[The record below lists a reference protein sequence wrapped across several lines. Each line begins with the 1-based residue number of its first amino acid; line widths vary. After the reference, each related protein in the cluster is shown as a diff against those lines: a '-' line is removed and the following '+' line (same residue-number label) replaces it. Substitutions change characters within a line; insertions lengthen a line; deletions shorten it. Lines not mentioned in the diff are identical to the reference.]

1 MGAETT
7 AMKKLLIL
15 LSAVSIAYGFDEEF
29 KETIRKTFPSA
40 VRIDVEN
47 VNGYIR
53 VSGYNGSDIQMVAE
67 KSIRAESVERL
78 ETAKRE
84 VTLDMSPA
92 GDTLNIYV
100 DGPFRCHCEDNR
112 NGIHDRGH
120 RGYHVTYNFELKV
133 PTATFLRLSTVN
145 GGDIRVENTT
155 GDFDLSNVNDS
166 IEMKEVGGSGQVH
179 TVNGKITALFAKN
192 PAGKSSFRTVN
203 GSIET
208 SFRPNLSADIWVKT
222 FNGGAYTDFAV
233 TTLPRMP
240 VEPEQRNG
248 KFVYRSDRLAAM
260 RVGNGGPEF
269 KFETLNGN
277 VRIIN
282 RGQ

>member
-1 MGAETT
+1 
-7 AMKKLLIL
+7 MKKLAIL
-15 LSAVSIAYGFDEEF
+15 LSAVSIAYGFDEEA

-40 VRIDVEN
+40 ARVDVEN
-47 VNGYIR
+47 VNGYIH
-53 VSGYNGSDIQMVAE
+53 VTGYNGADIQLVAE
-67 KSIRAESVERL
+67 KIIKADSADRMEV
-78 ETAKRE
+78 AKRE
-84 VTLDMSPA
+84 VTLDMSQS
-92 GDTLNIYV
+92 GDTLTVFV

-112 NGIHDRGH
+112 FGTRDRG
-120 RGYHVTYNFELKV
+120 RPGYRVTYNFELKV

-166 IEMKEVGGSGQVH
+166 IEMKEVTGSGQVH
-179 TVNGKITALFAKN
+179 TVNGKISALFAKN

-203 GSIET
+203 GTIET

-222 FNGGAYTDFAV
+222 FNGGAYTDFTV
-233 TTLPRMP
+233 TALPRVP
-240 VEPEQRNG
+240 VESERRNG
-248 KFVYRSDRLAAM
+248 KFVYRSDIMAAM

-269 KFETLNGN
+269 KYETLNGN

>member
-1 MGAETT
+1 
-7 AMKKLLIL
+7 MKKLLIL
-15 LSAVSIAYGFDEEF
+15 LSAISIAYGFDEEA

-40 VRIDVEN
+40 SRIDVED

-53 VSGYNGSDIQMVAE
+53 VTGYNGSDIQLVAE
-67 KSIRAESVERL
+67 KTIKAESAERL
-78 ETAKRE
+78 EAAKRE
-84 VTLDMSPA
+84 VTLDMSQS
-92 GDTLNIYV
+92 GDTLTIYV

-112 NGIHDRGH
+112 NGIHERGH
-120 RGYHVTYNFELKV
+120 RGYQVTYNFELKV

-145 GGDIRVENTT
+145 GGDIRIENTT

-166 IEMKEVGGSGQVH
+166 IEMKEVAGSGQVH
-179 TVNGKITALFAKN
+179 TVNGKITALFSKN

-203 GSIET
+203 GTIET

-222 FNGGAYTDFAV
+222 FNGGAYTDFAA
-233 TTLPRMP
+233 TSLPRVP
-240 VEPEQRNG
+240 VEAERRNG
-248 KFVYRSDRLAAM
+248 KFVYRSDIMAAM
-260 RVGNGGPEF
+260 RVGSGGPEY
-269 KFETLNGN
+269 KYETLNGN

>member
-1 MGAETT
+1 
-7 AMKKLLIL
+7 MKKLLIL
-15 LSAVSIAYGFDEEF
+15 LSAISIASSFGEEF

-40 VRIDVEN
+40 ARIDVEN
-47 VNGYIR
+47 VNGYVR
-53 VSGYNGSDIQMVAE
+53 VSGYNGSDIQLVAE
-67 KSIRAESVERL
+67 KSIKAESAERL
-78 ETAKRE
+78 EAAKRE
-84 VTLDMSPA
+84 VTLDMSQA
-92 GDTLNIYV
+92 GDTLTVYV

-112 NGIHDRGH
+112 NGIHERGH
-120 RGYHVTYNFELKV
+120 RGYRVSYDFELKV
-133 PTATFLRLSTVN
+133 PIATFLRLSTVN

-166 IEMKEVGGSGQVH
+166 IELKEVAGSGQVH
-179 TVNGKITALFAKN
+179 TVNGKIAASFTRN
-192 PAGKSSFRTVN
+192 PANKCSFRTVN
-203 GSIET
+203 GTIET

-222 FNGGAYTDFAV
+222 FNGGAYTDFDV
-233 TTLPRMP
+233 TTLPRVP
-240 VEPEQRNG
+240 VEAERRNG

-269 KFETLNGN
+269 KFDTLNGN

>member
-1 MGAETT
+1 MN
-7 AMKKLLIL
+7 KLAIL
-15 LSAVSIAYGFDEEF
+15 LSAISIAYGFDEEA

-40 VRIDVEN
+40 ARIDVEN

-53 VSGYNGSDIQMVAE
+53 VNGYNGSDIQLLAE
-67 KSIRAESVERL
+67 KIIRADSAERL
-78 ETAKRE
+78 EVAKRE
-84 VTLDMSPA
+84 VTLDMSQS
-92 GDTLNIYV
+92 GDTLTVFV

-112 NGIHDRGH
+112 NGIRDHGRP
-120 RGYHVTYNFELKV
+120 GYRVTYNFELKV
-133 PTATFLRLSTVN
+133 PAATFLRLSTVN

-166 IEMKEVGGSGQVH
+166 IEMKEVTGSGQAH
-179 TVNGKITALFAKN
+179 TVNGKISALFAKN

-203 GSIET
+203 GAIET

-222 FNGGAYTDFAV
+222 FNGGAYTDFTV
-233 TTLPRMP
+233 TTLPRVA
-240 VEPEQRNG
+240 VEPERRNG
-248 KFVYRSDRLAAM
+248 KFVYRSDIMAAM

-269 KFETLNGN
+269 KYETLNGN

>member
-1 MGAETT
+1 
-7 AMKKLLIL
+7 MKKLLIL

-29 KETIRKTFPSA
+29 KETTRKTFPSTA
-40 VRIDVEN
+40 RLDVEN

-53 VSGYNGSDIQMVAE
+53 VSGYNGSDIQLVAE
-67 KSIRAESVERL
+67 KSIRAESAERL

-84 VTLDMSPA
+84 VTLDMSQA

-133 PTATFLRLSTVN
+133 PAATFLRLSTVN

-155 GDFDLSNVNDS
+155 GDFDLSNVNDG

-192 PAGKSSFRTVN
+192 PVGKSSFRTVN
-203 GSIET
+203 GTIET

-240 VEPEQRNG
+240 VESERHNG

-269 KFETLNGN
+269 RYETLNGN
-277 VRIIN
+277 VRIVN

>member
-1 MGAETT
+1 
-7 AMKKLLIL
+7 
-15 LSAVSIAYGFDEEF
+15 
-29 KETIRKTFPSA
+29 
-40 VRIDVEN
+40 

-53 VSGYNGSDIQMVAE
+53 VSGYNGSDIQLVAE

-192 PAGKSSFRTVN
+192 PVGKSSFRTVN
-203 GSIET
+203 GTIET

-277 VRIIN
+277 VRIVN

>member
-1 MGAETT
+1 
-7 AMKKLLIL
+7 MKKLLIL
-15 LSAVSIAYGFDEEF
+15 LSAVSIAYGFDEEA
-29 KETIRKTFPSA
+29 KETIRKTFPA
-40 VRIDVEN
+40 AARIDVEN

-53 VSGYNGSDIQMVAE
+53 VSGYNGSDIQLVAE
-67 KSIRAESVERL
+67 KSIKAEPPERL

-84 VTLDMSPA
+84 VTLDMSQA
-92 GDTLNIYV
+92 GDTLTIFV

-112 NGIHDRGH
+112 YGIHDRGH

-145 GGDIRVENTT
+145 GGDIRVENTA

-203 GSIET
+203 GTIET

-269 KFETLNGN
+269 RFETLNGN
-277 VRIIN
+277 VRIVN
-282 RGQ
+282 RGR

>member
-1 MGAETT
+1 
-7 AMKKLLIL
+7 MKKLLIL
-15 LSAVSIAYGFDEEF
+15 LSAVSIAYVFDEEF

-40 VRIDVEN
+40 ARIDVEN
-47 VNGYIR
+47 VNGYVR
-53 VSGYNGSDIQMVAE
+53 VSGYNGSDIQLVAE
-67 KSIRAESVERL
+67 KSIKAESVERL

-84 VTLDMSPA
+84 VTLDMSQA

-100 DGPFRCHCEDNR
+100 DGPFRCHCEENR

-133 PTATFLRLSTVN
+133 PIATFLRLSTVN

-155 GDFDLSNVNDS
+155 GDFDLSNVNDG

-192 PAGKSSFRTVN
+192 PVGKSSFRTVN
-203 GSIET
+203 GTIET
-208 SFRPNLSADIWVKT
+208 SFRPNLSADVWVKT

-233 TTLPRMP
+233 TTLPRTP
-240 VEPEQRNG
+240 VESERRNG

>member
-1 MGAETT
+1 VGAETT
-7 AMKKLLIL
+7 PMKKLLIL
-15 LSAVSIAYGFDEEF
+15 LSAISIAYGFEEEA

-40 VRIDVEN
+40 ARLDVEN

-53 VSGYNGSDIQMVAE
+53 VSGYNGSDIELVAE
-67 KSIRAESVERL
+67 KIIGAESVERL
-78 ETAKRE
+78 EAAKRE
-84 VTLDMSPA
+84 VTLDMSQA
-92 GDTLNIYV
+92 GDTLTVFV

-112 NGIHDRGH
+112 YGIHDRGH
-120 RGYHVTYNFELKV
+120 RGYRVTYNFELKV
-133 PTATFLRLSTVN
+133 PTAMFLRLSTVN

-166 IEMKEVGGSGQVH
+166 IELKEVAGSGQVH
-179 TVNGKITALFAKN
+179 TVNGKISATFTRN
-192 PAGKSSFRTVN
+192 PANKCSFRTVN
-203 GSIET
+203 GTIET

-233 TTLPRMP
+233 TTLPRVP
-240 VEPEQRNG
+240 VEPERRNG

-269 KFETLNGN
+269 KFDTLNGN